1 VSRRLGVDV
10 LLALDR
16 AGASE
21 EAAALDGYQWQG
33 GDGWG
38 PLAPAQDYINH
49 RLLGPERLL
58 DELPRDSWVL
68 PDWAAEDPLDDLFR
82 VWFGAYGT
90 SAQGVS
96 LEKQFAARA
105 TQARIDDGAEV
116 PADPASW
123 ITPITATHGNPLAL
137 LELVRGLT
145 PDQLAGGFGLP
156 GAARRASENHAE
168 LGHTNWAVAEL
179 VEAAAR
185 SGMTETAA
193 GAYRR
198 LAEMTG
204 ASGTDWGPG
213 RPGGRARC

>member
-1 VSRRLGVDV
+1 MNFPEIPGCCLTWAVD
-10 LLALDR
+10 
-16 AGASE
+16 
-21 EAAALDGYQWQG
+21 
-33 GDGWG
+33 
-38 PLAPAQDYINH
+38 
-49 RLLGPERLL
+49 
-58 DELPRDSWVL
+58 
-68 PDWAAEDPLDDLFR
+68 DPLDDLFR

-204 ASGTDWGPG
+204 ASGTDWGLGVQAVTRAAQRRRGCRAPVPRGDRPPWPDPHPRGACPRPSAVRRVAAPG
-213 RPGGRARC
+213 APPR